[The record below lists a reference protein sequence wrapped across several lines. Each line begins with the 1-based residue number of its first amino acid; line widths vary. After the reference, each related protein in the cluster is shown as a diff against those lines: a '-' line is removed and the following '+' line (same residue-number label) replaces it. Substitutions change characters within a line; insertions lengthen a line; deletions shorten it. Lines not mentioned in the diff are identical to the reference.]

1 MRGYLVVLCVSA
13 VLSACGGGGS
23 GVSEERAEVTPP
35 PTDPDLPQQA
45 EADLPQQAEAEA
57 AALQRQSE
65 MGTATL
71 GTARL
76 Q

>member
-1 MRGYLVVLCVSA
+1 MRGYLAVLCVSV
-13 VLSACGGGGS
+13 VLSACGGGSGS

-45 EADLPQQAEAEA
+45 AAEA